1 MKPTNHDSKLPLT
14 TGFFFLFVHAVQLW
28 EPAPISVVPSSLSQL
43 SSYGCDV
50 WQGVLLPGLVY
61 IVDDDVSFHTA
72 ARQRLE
78 LAGYEMQIYSSAE
91 QVLNQQ
97 RGDSR
102 LGCLLVDV
110 SIPAPNGLELQARL
124 YEAGSTLPVVFVSA
138 YDNIKTVVQTI
149 KAGAEDFL
157 VKPVTSDVLLAAI
170 ERAIARH
177 DVSRKL
183 RSELNLLRALVAT
196 LTPRERQVYNL
207 VIRGKMNKQIAFEL
221 GATERTIKAHRHRV
235 MEKMDVRSLAELV
248 LIAERLGHSA
258 V

>member
-1 MKPTNHDSKLPLT
+1 M
-14 TGFFFLFVHAVQLW
+14 
-28 EPAPISVVPSSLSQL
+28 
-43 SSYGCDV
+43 
-50 WQGVLLPGLVY
+50 VY

-78 LAGYEMQIYSSAE
+78 LAGYEVQIYSSAE

-110 SIPAPNGLELQARL
+110 SIPGPNGLELQARL

-235 MEKMDVRSLAELV
+235 MEKMDLRSLAELV